1 MKSIAFPNIFRT
13 TSTNIVSDKEATAS
27 NLKLLLQSYKKELFG
42 DPYFGTNLLKLFY
55 EQNNIVLR
63 DLVLDDIY
71 VTIQTFMP
79 QVDIDRKNISIVS
92 DRYSMSVNIR
102 CINKLDYSFEDYTIK
117 LISGEELE

>member
-27 NLKLLLQSYKKELFG
+27 NLKLLIQSYKKELFG

-79 QVDIDRKNISIVS
+79 QIDIDRKNISIVS

>member
-79 QVDIDRKNISIVS
+79 QIDIDRKNISIVS

>member
-79 QVDIDRKNISIVS
+79 QIDIDRKNISIVS
-92 DRYSMSVNIR
+92 DKYSMSVNIR

>member
-13 TSTNIVSDKEATAS
+13 TSTNIVSDRQATAS

-79 QVDIDRKNISIVS
+79 QIDIDRKNISIVS